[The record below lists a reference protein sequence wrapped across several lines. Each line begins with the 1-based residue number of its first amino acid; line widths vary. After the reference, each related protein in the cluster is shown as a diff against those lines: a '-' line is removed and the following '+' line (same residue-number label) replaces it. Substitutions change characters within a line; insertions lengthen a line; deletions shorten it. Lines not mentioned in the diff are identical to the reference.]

1 MFENVC
7 KTRRNMYKLTYT
19 DIASKWSSIDSQ
31 DVSLFHALSKS
42 PQGPVARPFRT
53 SFDVLQ
59 RKPLGYKN
67 RDKQEVCHFFN
78 RLINILPDVK
88 ELSRKLVEKYSHTS
102 YLQRDILGISVIPSS
117 IRHFILSE
125 VQKVSSEQAKT
136 CKQVTFIS
144 LK

>member
-1 MFENVC
+1 MFAIRVETC
-7 KTRRNMYKLTYT
+7 KLTYT

-78 RLINILPDVK
+78 RFINILPETFDVK
-88 ELSRKLVEKYSHTS
+88 ELSQNWLKNTDTS
-102 YLQRDILGISVIPSS
+102 YLQRGILRISVIPSS

-125 VQKVSSEQAKT
+125 VQKVSSEQTKT

>member
-1 MFENVC
+1 MKFKFNFDICLTTQNVFENVC
-7 KTRRNMYKLTYT
+7 KTRRYMYKLTYT
-19 DIASKWSSIDSQ
+19 DTASKWSSIDSQ

-78 RLINILPDVK
+78 RLINILPETFDVK
-88 ELSRKLVEKYSHTS
+88 ELSLKLVEKYSYKLFT
-102 YLQRDILGISVIPSS
+102 
-117 IRHFILSE
+117 
-125 VQKVSSEQAKT
+125 A
-136 CKQVTFIS
+136 
-144 LK
+144 